1 MEDNRKYNK
10 RPRSITEFRT
20 SYSDNSK
27 NNRNST
33 DRYFRRQTVL
43 KYVIVAI
50 FCAVVVLVGFLIT
63 DALLTISEEPYVRE
77 ETTAV
82 TESKTDT
89 VRKQLKEQVTV
100 NADDVDETDTN
111 ETDIDD
117 VRE

>member
-1 MEDNRKYNK
+1 MEDNRKFNK

-33 DRYFRRQTVL
+33 DRHFRRQTVV
-43 KYVIVAI
+43 KYIIVAI

-82 TESKTDT
+82 TESTTGT
-89 VRKQLKEQVTV
+89 VEKKFKEQVTV
-100 NADDVDETDTN
+100 NADQIDESDTD
-111 ETDIDD
+111 DD

>member
-43 KYVIVAI
+43 KYIIVAI

-63 DALLTISEEPYVRE
+63 DALLTISEEPYVPE
-77 ETTAV
+77 KTTAV
-82 TESKTDT
+82 TTESKPDT
-89 VRKQLKEQVTV
+89 VKKQFREQVTV
-100 NADDVDETDTN
+100 NADDVDEADN
-111 ETDIDD
+111 DD
-117 VRE
+117 MRE